1 MGLAT
6 SLYISS
12 NALGGTIG
20 RFVMGSVT
28 ERYSWET
35 AFLSLAL
42 LGFIIFVIVCI
53 ALPKS
58 KHFAQHA
65 RTIKKDLHGFWSH
78 LNNPNLL
85 KLFGLGLFY
94 KYHLQECGLLFRFI

>member
-42 LGFIIFVIVCI
+42 LGFIIFCDR
-53 ALPKS
+53 LYSTPK
-58 KHFAQHA
+58 
-65 RTIKKDLHGFWSH
+65 I
-78 LNNPNLL
+78 
-85 KLFGLGLFY
+85 
-94 KYHLQECGLLFRFI
+94 